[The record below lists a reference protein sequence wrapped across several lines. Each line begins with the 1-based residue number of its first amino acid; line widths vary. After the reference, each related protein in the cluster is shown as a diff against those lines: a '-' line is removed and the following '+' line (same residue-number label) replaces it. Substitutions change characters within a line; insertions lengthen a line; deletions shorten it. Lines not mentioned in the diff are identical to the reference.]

1 MDISIWVWVGFTA
14 FIVAML
20 AIDLLLDRGKGAPT
34 LRRSIAW
41 SLVWIGLGVGF
52 AGILWAWQG
61 GNAAGE
67 YTAGYL
73 IEKSLSVDNVFVFAV
88 IFTAL
93 AVPAAQQK
101 RVLFWGVLGALV
113 FRGLFIAAGAALLD
127 AAHFVLYVFAAILL
141 LTAVKLARHS
151 HINVDPRRNLI
162 VRALGRVMPVTDG
175 YEGNRYLTRRNG
187 VLYATPLLAALIA
200 VETTDVVFALDSIP
214 AIFAI
219 TDDPFIVFTS
229 NAFAILGLR
238 ALYFLL
244 AGSRAKFHYLGVGL
258 AGILGFAGA
267 KMALSDVWHP
277 PVLLSLGVIVA
288 ILTAAVIASI
298 RRDRRLV
305 PAGGAA

>member
-1 MDISIWVWVGFTA
+1 MNISIWVWVGFTA
-14 FIVAML
+14 FVVAML
-20 AIDLLLDRGKGAPT
+20 AIDLLLDRRKGAPT
-34 LRRSIAW
+34 LRRSIVW

-61 GNAAGE
+61 GDVAGE

-88 IFTAL
+88 IFSAL

-151 HINVDPRRNLI
+151 HIAVDPRRNVV
-162 VRALGRVMPVTDG
+162 VRALRRVIPVTDD

-187 VLYATPLLAALIA
+187 VRYATPLLAALIA
-200 VETTDVVFALDSIP
+200 IETTDVVFALDSIP

-244 AGSRAKFHYLGVGL
+244 AGSMAKFHYLGVGL
-258 AGILGFAGA
+258 AGILGFAGV

-277 PVLLSLGVIVA
+277 PVPLSLAVIVA
-288 ILTAAVIASI
+288 ILAAAVLASI